1 MGSYGSSYKLNGKE
15 VGTMSD
21 KVNGVKVSCFEG
33 NFYVRLH
40 DYEELLIELQATIH
54 EMEELKNADTE
65 HRK

>member
-1 MGSYGSSYKLNGKE
+1 M
-15 VGTMSD
+15 TD

-40 DYEELLIELQATIH
+40 EYEVLLMELAEVIRELEQ
-54 EMEELKNADTE
+54 LKNADTE